1 VTRPRRAGPE
11 SADRYDRGMSPSP
24 GFAIV
29 ANVCTPFEAR
39 ALLDALEREELN
51 RSRAGAR
58 HLMGHQAVAEF
69 ASSGQMLAIA
79 RRFVGE
85 GATPFRATLFDK
97 SVRSNWLVAW
107 HQDTALPLE
116 RRRDAPGWGPW
127 STKGGITYAH
137 APAEAL
143 ARVIALRFHFD
154 DSTAD
159 NGPLR
164 ILSDTHELGVL
175 TDGEIGILARDRAPV
190 DCLVAAGG
198 VIAMRPLA
206 IHASSKAESREPRR
220 VLHIEYADSLD
231 MGDGL
236 RLAPA

>member
-1 VTRPRRAGPE
+1 
-11 SADRYDRGMSPSP
+11 MSRFP
-24 GFAIV
+24 GVEII
-29 ANVCTPFEAR
+29 ANVSTPREAR
-39 ALLDALEREELN
+39 SLLDALEREALS

-58 HLMGHQAVAEF
+58 HLMRHRAVADF
-69 ASSGQMLAIA
+69 ATSPGMLALA
-79 RRFVGE
+79 RRFVGDS
-85 GATPFRATLFDK
+85 AIPFRATLFDK

-107 HQDTALPLE
+107 HQDTALPLA
-116 RRRDAPGWGPW
+116 RRRETPGWGPW
-127 STKGGITYAH
+127 STKGGIAYAH
-137 APAEAL
+137 APADAL

-154 DSTAD
+154 DSRAE

-164 ILSDTHELGVL
+164 VLPDTHDRGVL
-175 TDGEIGILARDRAPV
+175 TDAEIAILSRDIAPV

-206 IHASSKAESREPRR
+206 VHASSKAESSAPRR

-231 MGDGL
+231 LGQGL